1 VPVVLP
7 FLFGNLKNFM
17 YIRCM
22 KNIIHKGLE
31 NYLIDKDGNVYN
43 TVINNKWGTFKKKIP
58 TLVKSYPN
66 KKTGYNLIVLQNKL
80 TSDKAKAFYVHR
92 LVAECYLPNPLKLP
106 EVNHKDFNKSNNSV
120 ENLEWVTKEQN
131 NFHKFSNLEIKK
143 PKFNSI
149 QNNQKKLQKGIEIYK
164 KFGQLKYP
172 AEYWKV
178 SVVTARKL
186 LSHNNIEI
194 YKQAENIVPV
204 YIKTEII
211 GHIKQNKNLK
221 PRHIKEW
228 VYKQF
233 KLNLNR
239 GMINS
244 LRNHAFSF

>member
-1 VPVVLP
+1 
-7 FLFGNLKNFM
+7 M

-22 KNIIHKGLE
+22 KNIIHKGFE
-31 NYLIDKDGNVYN
+31 NYLIDKNGNVYN
-43 TVINNKWGTFKKKIP
+43 TITNNKWGTFKKKIP

-66 KKTGYNLIVLQNKL
+66 KKTGYHLVVLRNKL
-80 TSDKAKAFYVHR
+80 TTDKPKAFYVHR
-92 LVAECYLPNPLKLP
+92 LVAECYLPNPLNLP
-106 EVNHKDFNKSNNSV
+106 EVNHKDFDKNNNSV
-120 ENLEWVTKEQN
+120 SNLEWVTKKQN
-131 NFHKFSNLEIKK
+131 LFHRYTYLEVKK
-143 PKFNSI
+143 PKFTNI
-149 QNNQKKLQKGIEIYK
+149 QNNPKKLQKGIDLYK

-204 YIKTEII
+204 YIKTEIMQYL
-211 GHIKQNKNLK
+211 KQNTDLK

-228 VYKQF
+228 VYNKF

-244 LRNHAFSF
+244 LRKYALSF